1 LLLNQHSVENMT
13 SQDQFAHD
21 LLVWYDVSKRA
32 LPWRRRQHDP
42 YAVWVSE
49 IMLQQTTVA
58 AVIPFYNKWMARFP
72 TMQSLADAPLDEVL
86 KHWAGLGYYA
96 RARNLHKGAQAVVS
110 QHSGQV
116 PSDAKALLA
125 LPGIGR
131 YTAGAILSIAFNQE
145 APILDANVIRVL
157 SRVHAVTGDP
167 KTSAAT
173 QAKLWE
179 LAGEAIPTG
188 RAGDFNQAM
197 MELGALICASG
208 APKCGTCPVS
218 DHCTAKR
225 LGDPTAYPQ
234 FTGVKKWLDVED
246 VSVAVRNSAREV
258 LLVQRPPELALWG
271 GLWELPR
278 ATRQEGES
286 LDACAA
292 RAVCE
297 SAGLHVLG
305 LTPFGVVKHV
315 VANRRITLHGF
326 EAMVENSIELQAPGN
341 ERRAWVTQETR
352 DNYALATPQMKLT
365 DLLFRQ
371 ETQGRLEL

>member
-1 LLLNQHSVENMT
+1 MT
-13 SQDQFAHD
+13 KQSQFAQN
-21 LLVWYDVSKRA
+21 LLVWYDANKRD

-72 TMQSLADAPLDEVL
+72 TMQRLAEAPLDDVL

-96 RARNLHKGAQAVVS
+96 RARNLHKGAQTVVAEFG
-110 QHSGQV
+110 GQV
-116 PSDAKALLA
+116 PSDPKTLLA

-131 YTAGAILSIAFNQE
+131 YTAGAILSIAFGQD

-167 KTSAAT
+167 KTSTQT
-173 QAKLWE
+173 QAQLWE
-179 LAGEAIPTG
+179 LAEEAIPTG

-197 MELGALICASG
+197 MELGALICEAA
-208 APKCGTCPVS
+208 APRCGSCPVS
-218 DHCTAKR
+218 GLCAAKS

-234 FTGVKKWLDVED
+234 FQGVKKWLDVED
-246 VSVAVRNSAREV
+246 VSVAIRNAAGQV

-286 LDACAA
+286 LTACAA
-292 RAVCE
+292 RAACE
-297 SAGLHVLG
+297 SVGLGIHA

-326 EAMVENSIELQAPGN
+326 ETTVSPEASPEALGCA
-341 ERRAWVTQETR
+341 RWAWVARETLA
-352 DNYALATPQMKLT
+352 DYALATPQTKLT
-365 DLLFRQ
+365 ALLWQ
-371 ETQGRLEL
+371 HDAQGRLEL

>member
-1 LLLNQHSVENMT
+1 MT
-13 SQDQFAHD
+13 EKQDQFAHD
-21 LLVWYDVSKRA
+21 LLAWYDAHKRD

-58 AVIPFYNKWMARFP
+58 AVIAFYNKWMVRFP
-72 TMQSLADAPLDEVL
+72 TVQSLAEAPLDDVL

-96 RARNLHKGAQAVVS
+96 RARNLHKGAQKLVAE
-110 QHSGQV
+110 HGGLV
-116 PSDAKALLA
+116 PSNPAQLLA

-167 KTSAAT
+167 KTSAQT
-173 QAKLWE
+173 QAELWRFAE
-179 LAGEAIPTG
+179 EAIPKG

-197 MELGALICASG
+197 MELGALICESA
-208 APKCGTCPVS
+208 APKCSSCPVS
-218 DHCTAKR
+218 AKCR
-225 LGDPTAYPQ
+225 ARELGDPTAYPQ
-234 FTGVKKWLDVED
+234 FQGVKKWLDVED
-246 VSVAVRNSAREV
+246 VSVAVRNAERHV
-258 LLVQRPPELALWG
+258 LLVQRSPELPLWG

-278 ATRQEGES
+278 ATRQEGER
-286 LDACAA
+286 LEQCAA

-297 SAGLHVLG
+297 GVGLGITG
-305 LTPFGVVKHV
+305 LIAFGVIKHV

-326 EAMVENSIELQAPGN
+326 EAEAGDALPETLGCV
-341 ERRAWVTQETR
+341 RWAWVTAETLPQ
-352 DNYALATPQMKLT
+352 YALATPQTKLT
-365 DLLFRQ
+365 ELLWRQ
-371 ETQGRLEL
+371 ETQGRLEF